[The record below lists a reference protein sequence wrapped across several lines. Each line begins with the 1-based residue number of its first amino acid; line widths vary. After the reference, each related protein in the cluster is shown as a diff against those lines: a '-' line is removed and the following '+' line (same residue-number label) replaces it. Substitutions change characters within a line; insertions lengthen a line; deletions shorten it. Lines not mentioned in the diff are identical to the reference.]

1 VHNQSDHG
9 YSSDAVSLTCTA
21 CGSQE
26 WACCD
31 GNGNRMSFQEWGKW
45 VDLKI
50 AEIEGSPCNKIEA
63 PYAEMY
69 QEGLSVMAAVER
81 ALS

>member
-1 VHNQSDHG
+1 MNHQSDYG
-9 YSSDAVSLTCTA
+9 YSTGAISMRCTA
-21 CGSQE
+21 CGSME

-31 GNGNRMSFQEWGKW
+31 GNGKRLSFHEWGKW

-81 ALS
+81 ALA